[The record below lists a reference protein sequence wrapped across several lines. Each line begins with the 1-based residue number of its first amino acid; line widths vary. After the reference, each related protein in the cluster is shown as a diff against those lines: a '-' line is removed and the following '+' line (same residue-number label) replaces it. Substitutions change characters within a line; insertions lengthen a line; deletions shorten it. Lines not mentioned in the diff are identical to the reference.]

1 MVTPETEMAK
11 SPSRTR
17 HPSSSSFLTETL
29 LFSGGALVAF
39 LLLWTAWSFSNTTT
53 TTFTFEPSLS
63 PKQCHPPNRHHDP
76 PYQTFYDDPNLSYS
90 IDGPPITDWDAKRR
104 RWLALHPTFQ
114 SRPDQV
120 LLVSG
125 SQPKPCRNPMG
136 DHLLLRFLKNKIDYS
151 RIHGFQIFYNNAL
164 FHPKMGTFWAK
175 LPLIRS
181 AMIAHPESEWIY
193 WVDSDAAFTDME
205 FDIPFDKYRNHNLI
219 VHGWSHLI
227 YENRTW
233 VGLNAGIFLIR
244 NCQWSMEFINVWA
257 SMGPISPKYKEWGK
271 IQKSVFKDKAFPE
284 SDDQTALAYLILK
297 EKEKWADKI
306 YLESEYYFEG
316 YWVEIVGR
324 LVGIGERYLEV
335 ERGEGR
341 EGLRRRRAE
350 VVAAGA
356 AAGERE
362 GWVKEAGGGRGGLRR
377 PFITH
382 FAGCQPCSGDHN
394 AMYSGENCWE
404 GMRTALDFA
413 DDQVLRSFGFR
424 HVDVGNDSGVV
435 GLPFD
440 YPNKA

>member
-17 HPSSSSFLTETL
+17 HPSSSFLTETL

-53 TTFTFEPSLS
+53 TFTFKPSLS
-63 PKQCHPPNRHHDP
+63 SKQCDPPNRHHDP
-76 PYQTFYDDPNLSYS
+76 PDQTFYDDPNLSYS

-104 RWLALHPTFQ
+104 RWLALHPTIQ
-114 SRPDQV
+114 TRPDQV

-164 FHPKMGTFWAK
+164 FHPKMGTFWTK

-227 YENRTW
+227 YENKTW

-306 YLESEYYFEG
+306 YLENEYYFEG
-316 YWVEIVGR
+316 YWVDIVGR

-335 ERGEGR
+335 EKGEW
-341 EGLRRRRAE
+341 GLRRRRAE
-350 VVAAGA
+350 VVGVGVAAK
-356 AAGERE
+356 ERE
-362 GWVKEAGGGRGGLRR
+362 GWVKEGWGR

-394 AMYSGENCWE
+394 VMYSGENCWE
-404 GMRTALDFA
+404 GMRRALDFA